1 MTALVRAEWT
11 KLFTTRVWI
20 GLLLGACV
28 LVAGFVVLFTSF
40 AGSTPG
46 GAQGGGPP
54 GGLPAVGTE
63 QFEQLVLATGANV
76 TVLFL
81 LLGIIGMT
89 QEYRHR
95 TATPTFLT
103 TPRRG
108 RVVIAKLVSYALTAV
123 PFALLVMAVNYLV
136 VLIYAGARG
145 DAPSLTGDNLRVL
158 SSSGLALVIYTVIGV
173 GVGAL
178 LRNQVGAIVGA
189 LVYLYFVEPLLSAF
203 EVTAGLYKWL
213 PGGALEAM
221 TSTFRGPEAF
231 APDLLDR
238 WQGGLLLLGY
248 GLVAAVLGTLL
259 AVRRDVV

>member
-28 LVAGFVVLFTSF
+28 LVTGFAILFTSF
-40 AGSTPG
+40 AGNAES
-46 GAQGGGPP
+46 
-54 GGLPAVGTE
+54 GLPAVGSA
-63 QFEQLVLATGANV
+63 QYEQLALATAANV

-81 LLGIIGMT
+81 ILGIIGMT

-103 TPRRG
+103 TPARG
-108 RVVIAKLVSYALTAV
+108 RVVVAKLVSYALVAV
-123 PFALLVMAVNYLV
+123 PFALLVLAVNYAV
-136 VLIYAGARG
+136 VAVHAGARG
-145 DAPSLTGDNLRVL
+145 AVPSLRGENLQVL
-158 SSSGLALVIYTVIGV
+158 ASSGLALVIYAVIGV

-189 LVYLYFVEPLLSAF
+189 LVYLFVIEPIIRSIPA
-203 EVTAGLYKWL
+203 TASTYKWL
-213 PGGALEAM
+213 PGGALEAL
-221 TSTFRGPEAF
+221 TATFQAPE
-231 APDLLDR
+231 LLER

-248 GLVAAVLGTLL
+248 GLLAALLGTFL
-259 AVRRDVV
+259 AVRRDVS